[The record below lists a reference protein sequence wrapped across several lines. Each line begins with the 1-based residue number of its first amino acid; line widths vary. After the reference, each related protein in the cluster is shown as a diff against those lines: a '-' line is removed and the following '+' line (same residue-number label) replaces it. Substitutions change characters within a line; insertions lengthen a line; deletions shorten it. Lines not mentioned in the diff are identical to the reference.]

1 MADSNITK
9 RALAAALK
17 DVMEQKPFAK
27 INVSDICEKCD
38 MSRKSFYYHFRDKY
52 DLLNWI
58 FDMDFFRIAGNMDT
72 SQPWTVLA
80 VLCDY
85 FYDNR
90 DFYRRALRVTGQNSF
105 LEHYREMLAPIL
117 RGVLESVLDDS
128 EYMEFH
134 IAFYQDALTGALER
148 WLSAPDCV
156 SSKEFVRRV
165 ASCFHSVARI
175 AELEQAAENNA

>member
-17 DVMEQKPFAK
+17 DLMEQKPFSK

-58 FDMDFFRIAGNMDT
+58 FDMDFFRIVGSMDAV
-72 SQPWTVLA
+72 QPWVMLSA
-80 VLCDY
+80 LCDY

-117 RGVLESVLDDS
+117 RGMLENVLDDS

-134 IAFYQDALTGALER
+134 IAFYQDALSGALER

-156 SSKEFVRRV
+156 SSAEFVRMV
-165 ASCFHSVARI
+165 ASCFHSFARI
-175 AELEQAAENNA
+175 AELELSAEGDA

>member
-9 RALAAALK
+9 RALAAALR
-17 DVMEQKPFAK
+17 DVMEQKPFSK

-52 DLLNWI
+52 DLLNWM
-58 FDMDFFRIAGNMDT
+58 FDMDFFRIAGAIEPN
-72 SQPWTVLA
+72 QPWEMLST
-80 VLCDY
+80 LCRY

-105 LEHYREMLAPIL
+105 LEHYREMLAPLLRTIL
-117 RGVLESVLDDS
+117 EDVLDDS
-128 EYMEFH
+128 EYVEFH

-148 WLSAPDCV
+148 WLSTPDCV
-156 SSKEFVRRV
+156 GADEFVRMV
-165 ASCFHSVARI
+165 ASCFHSAARL
-175 AELEQAAENNA
+175 AERDAAASCES